1 MESIHG
7 KRPLFVSVPYTRT
20 PYERGDPI
28 NSFMSWIGGKKALRD
43 EIVARFPPKFERYIE
58 VFGGAGWVLF
68 HKQPNDMEV
77 FNDLNGSLVNLYR
90 CVREEPEKLKEELRY
105 LLNSRLD
112 FKYMKQMLNAQ
123 ANIPDVRRAA
133 YYYALIRY
141 SYSSATR
148 TFGGQPHSLW
158 SDYPLIDAA
167 AKRLQRVVIENK
179 DCLKLIEQYDRP
191 DSFFYCDPPYYN
203 ADKCYD
209 TASQGGFDHAGLA
222 DTLQGISGKFL
233 LSYNDCPEI
242 RALYSHDGIMIES
255 TERLSNLAQR
265 YDGGRQYPELL
276 ISNYDTTERARMTE
290 QLTIFDLDERII

>member
-7 KRPLFVSVPYTRT
+7 KRPFFVFAPYTRT
-20 PYERGDPI
+20 PCERGDPI
-28 NSFMSWIGGKKALRD
+28 NSFMSWVGGKKALRD
-43 EIVARFPPKFERYIE
+43 EIVARFPLEFERYIE

-68 HKQPNDMEV
+68 HKPPSDMEV

-90 CVREEPEKLKEELRY
+90 CVREQPEKLKEELHY

-112 FKYMKQMLNAQ
+112 FKYMKQMLHAQ
-123 ANIPDVRRAA
+123 AKLPDVRRAA

-158 SDYPLIDAA
+158 SDYPMIDAA

-179 DCLKLIEQYDRP
+179 DCLRLIEQYDRP

-209 TASQGGFDHAGLA
+209 AVSQNGFDHAGLA
-222 DTLQGISGKFL
+222 DVLQGISGKFL

-242 RALYSHDGIMIES
+242 RALYSCDGIMIES
-255 TERLSNLAQR
+255 TERLSNMAQR

>member
-1 MESIHG
+1 MHG
-7 KRPLFVSVPYTRT
+7 RKMR
-20 PYERGDPI
+20 
-28 NSFMSWIGGKKALRD
+28 
-43 EIVARFPPKFERYIE
+43 
-58 VFGGAGWVLF
+58 
-68 HKQPNDMEV
+68 
-77 FNDLNGSLVNLYR
+77 SLPAWGVVDKY
-90 CVREEPEKLKEELRY
+90 KY

-112 FKYMKQMLNAQ
+112 FKYMKQMLHAQ

-148 TFGGQPHSLW
+148 TFGCQPHSLW

-203 ADKCYD
+203 ADKYYD
-209 TASQGGFDHAGLA
+209 IVPQGGFDHAGLA
-222 DTLQGISGKFL
+222 GVLQSISGKFL

-242 RALYSHDGIMIES
+242 RALYSRDGVVIES